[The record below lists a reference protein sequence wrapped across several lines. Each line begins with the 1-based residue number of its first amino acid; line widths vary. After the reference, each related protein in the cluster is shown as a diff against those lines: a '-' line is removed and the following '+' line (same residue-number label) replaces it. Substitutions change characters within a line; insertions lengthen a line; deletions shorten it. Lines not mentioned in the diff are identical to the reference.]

1 MRLHHIFLGLF
12 LLLPEFAR
20 AYELVVIQGI
30 SETKKSFI
38 TRNGKR
44 QGVVVGVTGTFT
56 SENIS
61 ILAKAVNVTGQYAQ
75 WEIINKDAIIPFQ
88 KGAMVTWYPAQEY
101 LWALSPEAERKKYIK
116 SMVILPRQSF
126 VFKGAI
132 SQGLSESVSDV
143 QASNPKRGGYMGEVF
158 YERPITPS
166 LSFDVG
172 LRYEQEIVNY
182 TGVSLETKRNLA
194 IADLIYYFDEL
205 QDLLGGGKIYI
216 GGGLGYGFSNT
227 QTVGLSQSGPVGLLP
242 TVKMGLSLPFSRDW
256 EFLLESAFESL
267 QTREQQENGKEQ
279 TTTQTN
285 LKVGF
290 GLRRF
295 Y

>member
-1 MRLHHIFLGLF
+1 MRLHHIFLCLI
-12 LLLPEFAR
+12 LLLPGLAR

-44 QGVVVGVTGTFT
+44 QGVVAGVTGTFT
-56 SENIS
+56 SDNIS
-61 ILAKAVNVTGQYAQ
+61 ILAKAVNVTGQFAQ
-75 WEIINKDAIIPFQ
+75 WEIVNKDAIIPFQ

-101 LWALSPEAERKKYIK
+101 LWALSPESERKKYIK
-116 SMVILPRQSF
+116 SQIVLPRQSF

-143 QASNPKRGGYMGEVF
+143 QAQNPKRGGYMGEVF
-158 YERPITPS
+158 YERPLTPS

-172 LRYEQEIVNY
+172 LRYEQEVVNY

-194 IADLIYYFDEL
+194 IVDLIYYFDEL
-205 QDLLGGGKIYI
+205 RDLLGGGKLFI

-227 QTVGLSQSGPVGLLP
+227 ETVGLSQSGPVALLP
-242 TVKMGLSLPFSRDW
+242 TVKLGLSLPFSRDW
-256 EFLLESAFESL
+256 DFLLESAFESL

-279 TTTQTN
+279 STTQTN

-290 GLRRF
+290 GLRR
-295 Y
+295 YY

>member
-1 MRLHHIFLGLF
+1 MRLHHIFLCLF
-12 LLLPEFAR
+12 LLVPGLAR

-61 ILAKAVNVTGQYAQ
+61 ILARAVNVTGQFAQ

-88 KGAMVTWYPAQEY
+88 KGSMVTWYTAQEY
-101 LWALSPEAERKKYIK
+101 LWALSPESERKKYIK
-116 SMVILPRQSF
+116 SAIILPRQSF

-158 YERPITPS
+158 YERPLSPS
-166 LSFDVG
+166 LSFDIG
-172 LRYEQEIVNY
+172 LRYEQEIVSY
-182 TGVSLETKRNLA
+182 TGVSLETKRNVA
-194 IADLIYYFDEL
+194 IVDLIYYFDEF
-205 QDLLGGGKIYI
+205 QDLLGGGKIFI

-227 QTVGLSQSGPVGLLP
+227 QTVGLSQSGPVAILP
-242 TVKMGLSLPFSRDW
+242 TVKLGLSLPFSRDW
-256 EFLLESAFESL
+256 DFLLESAFESM
-267 QTREQQENGKEQ
+267 QTREQQEDGREQ
-279 TTTQTN
+279 STTQTN
-285 LKVGF
+285 LKFGF

>member
-1 MRLHHIFLGLF
+1 MRLHHIFFCLV
-12 LLLPEFAR
+12 LLAPSLAR

-44 QGVVVGVTGTFT
+44 QGVVAGVTGTFT

-61 ILAKAVNVTGQYAQ
+61 ILARAVNVTGQFAQ
-75 WEIINKDAIIPFQ
+75 WEIINKDAIVPFQ

-101 LWALSPEAERKKYIK
+101 LWALSPESERRKYIK
-116 SMVILPRQSF
+116 SQVVLSRQSF
-126 VFKGAI
+126 IFKGAI

-143 QASNPKRGGYMGEVF
+143 QAANPKRGGYMGEIF
-158 YERPITPS
+158 YERPLTPS

-172 LRYEQEIVNY
+172 LRYEQEVVNY

-194 IADLIYYFDEL
+194 IVDLIYYFDEFRE
-205 QDLLGGGKIYI
+205 LLGGGKIFI

-227 QTVGLSQSGPVGLLP
+227 ETVGLSQSGPVALLP
-242 TVKMGLSLPFSRDW
+242 TVKIGLSLPFSRDW
-256 EFLLESAFESL
+256 EFLLESAFESM

-279 TTTQTN
+279 STTQTN

-295 Y
+295 F